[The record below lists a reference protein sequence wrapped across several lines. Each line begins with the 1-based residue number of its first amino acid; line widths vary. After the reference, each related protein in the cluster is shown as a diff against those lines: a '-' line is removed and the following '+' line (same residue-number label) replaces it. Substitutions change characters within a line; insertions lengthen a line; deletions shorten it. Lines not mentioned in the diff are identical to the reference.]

1 MINNSLRK
9 GFLSGLPVFL
19 GYLPIAITF
28 GLVAKSEGIS
38 IFATFL
44 FSLLV
49 FAGASQFIAVKL
61 IGSGITPLDIAIVTF
76 LVNLR
81 HLLMSASLSTRIK
94 NKRYIPI
101 ISFGITDE
109 TFAVA
114 SAKKG
119 NMESSYLLGLEL
131 ISYISWVSGT
141 ILGFI
146 AGDFLPQSVKM
157 SMNIAL
163 YAMFIAIL
171 IPIHTNAPNRKVI
184 SSRVHGRDKPGIN
197 LLTICADNTNNITS
211 IITWTRTFSNPL
223 LSPCSLII

>member
-171 IPIHTNAPNRKVI
+171 IPHVKKSLNILVVASISGIINLFLTYTKLLNSGENIVI
-184 SSRVHGRDKPGIN
+184 SIIIASFLGSVFFNEDKK
-197 LLTICADNTNNITS
+197 
-211 IITWTRTFSNPL
+211 
-223 LSPCSLII
+223 